1 MSQIVIGTAG
11 HIDHGKTVLV
21 KALTGTDTDSHPEE
35 KERGMTIDLGF
46 AFLTDDITIID
57 VPGHEKFIRNMVAGV
72 STVDIA
78 LLTIAADDG
87 IMPQTREHLDIL
99 KLLGVQTG
107 CIAITKIDLVEESE
121 WLDLL
126 EEEIGEYVQDSFLD
140 SAAIIRVS
148 SVTGEGVEELRKIL
162 LNLAGQVKE
171 KKDRGF
177 FRLCVDRV
185 FTKKGF
191 GTVVTGTVVSGSL
204 SAGDEVEILPNGIVT
219 KVRALQS
226 HAREVRSVKTGDRA
240 AINLAGIE
248 RRNLKRGTVIASRGM
263 LQTTTTIGVEIS
275 LISSTLRRLKHEQ
288 RIRVHLGT
296 DEILGRVFLAGKE
309 KELKAGESS
318 SALIKLESPGVPA
331 VDDPVIIRFYS
342 PAETMGG
349 GKVID
354 ANPPPKWKICKKWL
368 SDIFGLSSEGRFIK
382 FLEESANSPLTVKD
396 WTHRWQLS
404 KYNIKTLAEKVD
416 VIRFGLDKNP
426 YILPQSS
433 VDGHKDRL
441 IGFLEAFHS
450 RNPYKKGARR
460 EELIQKMGISLS
472 LYDFLTELLKS
483 HGKVEIDN
491 GFIRLVGFQIQLKSG
506 DMAITRN
513 VEKHLLDSKFNL
525 LSSSE
530 IATLQNVPISHLLQ
544 LLHIL
549 KNDNKIVEINR
560 DLWIHAEN
568 LKSLKS
574 KVRQFFEKNSRMSVV
589 DFKSFTNTTRKHA
602 IPLLEYLDRHEITMR
617 DGNVRILL

>member
-1 MSQIVIGTAG
+1 MPQIVIGTAG

-46 AFLTDDITIID
+46 AFLTDDITVID
-57 VPGHEKFIRNMVAGV
+57 VPGHEKFIRNMVAGA
-72 STVDIA
+72 STIDIA
-78 LLTIAADDG
+78 LLTIASDDG

-107 CIAITKIDLVEESE
+107 CIAITKIDLIEESE

-126 EEEIGEYVQDSFLD
+126 EEEIVEYVQDSFLD
-140 SAAIIRVS
+140 NAPIIRVS

-162 LNLAGQVKE
+162 LNIAGQVKE

-204 SAGDEVEILPNGIVT
+204 STGEEVEILPNGIVT

-240 AINLAGIE
+240 AINLAKIE
-248 RRNLKRGTVIASRGM
+248 CRNLKRGTVIASCGM
-263 LQTTTTIGVEIS
+263 LQTTTAIGVEIS

-296 DEILGRVFLAGKE
+296 DEILGRVFLAGKK

-318 SALIKLESPGVPA
+318 PALIKLESPIVPA

-354 ANPPPKWKICKKWL
+354 ANPPPKWKMGKKWL
-368 SDIFGLSSEGRFIK
+368 SDIFGLSSEERFKK
-382 FLEESANSPLTVKD
+382 FLKESTNFPLTVMD

-404 KYNIKTLAEKVD
+404 EGNIKTLAEKVD
-416 VIRFGLDKNP
+416 VIRFGLDENP
-426 YILPQSS
+426 YILLCSS

-441 IGFLEAFHS
+441 IGFLETFHS
-450 RNPYKKGARR
+450 RNPYKKGTRR
-460 EELIQKMGISLS
+460 EELIQKMDVSLP
-472 LYDFLTELLKS
+472 LYDFLTESLKS
-483 HGKVEIDN
+483 DGKVEIDD
-491 GFIRLVGFQIQLKSG
+491 GFIRLAGFQIQLES
-506 DMAITRN
+506 DDLAITQK
-513 VEKHLLDSKFNL
+513 VENHLLDSGFTL

-560 DLWIHAEN
+560 DLWIHIEN
-568 LKSLKS
+568 LKSLKL
-574 KVRQFFEKNSRMSVV
+574 KVRQFFENNTKMSVV

-602 IPLLEYLDRHEITMR
+602 IPLLEYLDKHGVTVR
-617 DGNVRILL
+617 DGNVRILP